1 MAAQDKKIIS
11 FATSGRLM
19 PQEEML
25 EVIQSKKTMVIG
37 IPKENTHEE
46 YRIALSPQA
55 VFLLTQNGHRV
66 LVEADAGKA
75 AHFLDREYSEAGGEI
90 VFNKEDVFKANI
102 IIKVAPPSLE
112 EIDLM
117 GVNQIIFSALQ
128 IPTQERKYFE
138 KLIAK
143 KITAI
148 CFDFIK
154 DKANTFPIQRA
165 MSEIAGQYSIIIAA
179 NYLAN
184 SEQSRGIM
192 LGGFPGIIP
201 TEVVILGAGAV
212 GEYAARAALA
222 FGANVKVFDNKIY
235 KLRNLQEQ
243 IGNRVYTSILQPR
256 LVLRALRTAHIVI
269 GAIHRTDGQQSC
281 FISEEMI
288 TQMKKGSVIVD
299 VSIDQGGCFETSVV
313 TSHANPTYIKHGVIH
328 YCVPNITSRVPHTAS
343 YALSNVFTPI
353 LINAGNEGGIEDI
366 LKQDKGVRQGVYLYK
381 GILTNQFVGEHFD
394 LPFQDIDL
402 FMAALQ

>member
-1 MAAQDKKIIS
+1 MATHDKKIIAFS
-11 FATSGRLM
+11 TSSHFL

-25 EVIQSKKTMVIG
+25 EVMHSKKNMVIG
-37 IPKENTHEE
+37 IPKENTLME
-46 YRIALSPQA
+46 YRIALTPQA
-55 VFLLTQNGHRV
+55 VFLLTQNGHKV
-66 LVEADAGKA
+66 LVESNAGTA
-75 AHFLDREYSEAGGEI
+75 AHFMDKEYSEAGGEI
-90 VFNKEDVFKANI
+90 IFNKEDVFKANI
-102 IIKVAPPSLE
+102 IIKVAPPSAE
-112 EIDLM
+112 EIDLLTS
-117 GVNQIIFSALQ
+117 NQIIFSALQ
-128 IPTQERKYFE
+128 IPTQEKKYFE
-138 KLIAK
+138 KLMAK
-143 KITAI
+143 KVTAI

-235 KLRNLQEQ
+235 KLRNLQEKL
-243 IGNRVYTSILQPR
+243 GSRVYTSILQPR

-269 GAIHRTDGQQSC
+269 GGIHRTDGKLSC
-281 FISEEMI
+281 FVSEEMI

-299 VSIDQGGCFETSVV
+299 VSIDQGGCFETSQV
-313 TSHANPTYIKHGVIH
+313 TTHANPTYIKHGVIH
-328 YCVPNITSRVPHTAS
+328 YCVPNITSRIPHTAS
-343 YALSNVFTPI
+343 YALSNIFTPI
-353 LINAGNEGGIEDI
+353 LIDAGNEGGIENI
-366 LKQDKGVRQGVYLYK
+366 LKQDKGIRQGVYLYK
-381 GILTNQFVGEHFD
+381 GILTNQFLGEHFD
-394 LPFQDIDL
+394 LPYQDIDL